1 MRGRGIL
8 EDLLFDSNEITHRI
22 LYAIRRN
29 PFRIMHVV
37 ILVAVAV
44 AVAVVI
50 DVIDGVCGGPGP
62 VSSIN
67 RMERTVTSTI
77 IHNFYK
83 RRW

>member
-8 EDLLFDSNEITHRI
+8 EDLLFDSNKITHRI

-44 AVAVVI
+44 VVI

-67 RMERTVTSTI
+67 RMERTKDRFFTPFAAI
-77 IHNFYK
+77 
-83 RRW
+83 